1 MHQLSYSIKTPF
13 PAPNKQSIKSSLF
26 CSQGRLHK
34 TSTQHKRQFRWSILT
49 CCCSILLLFIYTQK
63 LHSSEEQQFCHTTC
77 KMRSNWC
84 HHSTKKTLPWSLNEI
99 HTWCPFGVQCALQSV
114 FTWSAYFYKI
124 DFIADSSDKIIH
136 TSFYRPL
143 HLLQFTY
150 IRHYVFS
157 CSSTHNPWQIC
168 VFSHISSNLCERF
181 FHTFP
186 QYLLSW
192 RAPPLLHELPPNF
205 DLLEQVKDSIHHE
218 SFQTDH
224 WSPPKPLEPPPY
236 PPPLPPNAAA
246 GLAP

>member
-1 MHQLSYSIKTPF
+1 MSPLHQEDIAMIIEWDSHMMSIWCAMCTAICVHMF
-13 PAPNKQSIKSSLF
+13 
-26 CSQGRLHK
+26 
-34 TSTQHKRQFRWSILT
+34 
-49 CCCSILLLFIYTQK
+49 SILLQDWHK
-63 LHSSEEQQFCHTTC
+63 LVH
-77 KMRSNWC
+77 
-84 HHSTKKTLPWSLNEI
+84 
-99 HTWCPFGVQCALQSV
+99 
-114 FTWSAYFYKI
+114 
-124 DFIADSSDKIIH
+124 FIADSSDKIIH

-168 VFSHISSNLCERF
+168 VFSHISSNLCEWF

-205 DLLEQVKDSIHHE
+205 DSLELVKDSIHHE